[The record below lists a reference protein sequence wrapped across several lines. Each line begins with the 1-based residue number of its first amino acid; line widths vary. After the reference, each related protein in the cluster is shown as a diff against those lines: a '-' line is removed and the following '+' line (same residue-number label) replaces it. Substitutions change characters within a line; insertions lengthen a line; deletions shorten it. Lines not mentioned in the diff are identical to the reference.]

1 MNKEYSKQ
9 PEEINKI
16 TGITPYLLII
26 TMNVNGL
33 FFFGSTVVGTQG
45 LVFARQVLYHL
56 SYEPIP

>member
-33 FFFGSTVVGTQG
+33 FFWQYCGWDSGTC
-45 LVFARQVLYHL
+45 VC
-56 SYEPIP
+56 